1 MLSIEYNR
9 FQGNTT
15 LACAEVIALL
25 QHDNFKSAV
34 FSTSPDKADGTE
46 DIRADGPDTN
56 WPYFSAAI
64 RVGHKV
70 HIFDSTLL
78 NAARYSRGL
87 EVREILDVAQG
98 VDDVFFT
105 QGVAGFTAG
114 LKPETAAQR
123 FAEVPVTPLTP
134 ATRSDFWLKVAR
146 GMPEHEFF
154 RPTSIY
160 RSGPV
165 KS

>member
-1 MLSIEYNR
+1 MFSIKHDR
-9 FQGNTT
+9 FHGNTT

-25 QHDNFKSAV
+25 HHDKFKSAV
-34 FSTSPDKADGTE
+34 FSTSPDKEDGTNT
-46 DIRADGPDTN
+46 DADGPDTN

-64 RVGHKV
+64 RVDDKV

-78 NAARYSRGL
+78 NAARYTRGL

-98 VDDVFFT
+98 IDNVFFT

-114 LKPETAAQR
+114 LKPEAAAQR
-123 FAEVPVTPLTP
+123 FAEVPLTPLTP

-154 RPTSIY
+154 RPTSI
-160 RSGPV
+160 
-165 KS
+165 